1 MIFSVANYILAVKHL
16 DRMARTLG
24 AKRIYALG
32 EEHDREALKCSVGN
46 SVLVVQVM
54 CEGKRMA
61 MRIYMR
67 PNANLRAIYGDSY
80 YPKELLVSSS
90 CDVFGLADVVLCDW
104 KEGVSLQSKIE
115 ELAHKPDKMA
125 ALSQMFEEFALSLL
139 GEKWAHGDLKP
150 ENIIFSKDGLSLID
164 FDAMYCEGFGSENCT
179 NIFEGYIAWLGKLL
193 KLDFGNSFKYGIPVI
208 DVIKDH
214 MGVSFAVAAIAT
226 IFEFLIATI
235 FEFLIAI
242 PLGVT
247 AATHQYS
254 VRDYIVTVLVMIGIS
269 LPSFF
274 FGQLLKNIFAIQLEW
289 FPASGLIDA
298 SKDLSGFALLMDQMW
313 HLFIPILTVVILS
326 IGGRMR
332 MTRTNML
339 EVLNSDYIRTA
350 RAKGLKEKVV
360 IYKHAFRNTM
370 IPLVTSLAGLLP
382 GLFSGAIIT
391 EQVFG
396 LPGIGNVAF
405 DAMLVA
411 DIPFIM
417 GYNMFLALLSV
428 IGVLLA
434 DLMYAVVDPRVK
446 LG

>member
-1 MIFSVANYILAVKHL
+1 MVKYIIKRLALSVLIL
-16 DRMARTLG
+16 LG
-24 AKRIYALG
+24 VSLIIYALIRCMPV
-32 EEHDREALKCSVGN
+32 DFVTQKL
-46 SVLVVQVM
+46 
-54 CEGKRMA
+54 
-61 MRIYMR
+61 
-67 PNANLRAIYGDSY
+67 
-80 YPKELLVSSS
+80 SS
-90 CDVFGLADVVLCDW
+90 LTTT
-104 KEGVSLQSKIE
+104 
-115 ELAHKPDKMA
+115 
-125 ALSQMFEEFALSLL
+125 
-139 GEKWAHGDLKP
+139 
-150 ENIIFSKDGLSLID
+150 
-164 FDAMYCEGFGSENCT
+164 GSEVSEEQINNMMKLYGLDT
-179 NIFEGYIAWLGKLL
+179 NVFEGYLNWLGKLVRF
-193 KLDFGNSFKYGIPVI
+193 DFGNSFKYQIPVI
-208 DVIKDH
+208 DVIKDS
-214 MGVSFAVAAIAT
+214 MGVSFAVA
-226 IFEFLIATI
+226 LIATI

-254 VRDYIVTVLVMIGIS
+254 VRDYVVTVLVMIGIS

-274 FGQLLKNIFAIQLEW
+274 FGQLLKNIFAIQLGW
-289 FPASGLIDA
+289 FPSSGLIDA
-298 SKDLSGFALLMDQMW
+298 SKDLSGISLLLDQAW

-339 EVLNSDYIRTA
+339 EVLSSDYIRTA

-396 LPGIGNVAF
+396 LPGIGNKAF

-417 GYNMFLALLSV
+417 GYNMFLAFLSV

-434 DLMYAVVDPRVK
+434 DVMYAVVDPRVK
-446 LG
+446 LE